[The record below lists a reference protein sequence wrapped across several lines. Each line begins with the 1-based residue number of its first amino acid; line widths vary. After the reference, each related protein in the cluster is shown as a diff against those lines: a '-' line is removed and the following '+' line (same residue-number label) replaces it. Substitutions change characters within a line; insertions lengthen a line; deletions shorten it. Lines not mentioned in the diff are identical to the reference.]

1 MHCSIYIITHNI
13 FIITI
18 ISSLHFKCRYL
29 HLTLDYNFRVP
40 TRNFMYL
47 LKKYIIKYNNNLK
60 YFRCFWCCIG
70 TFSSGMLCLCVGKPR
85 FTVNDTF
92 QSRVGA
98 FCVNFVVAAAQ
109 LFTVLFCLVGWGW
122 SIWWGVIMLKMA
134 SKSSLPHV
142 KL

>member
-1 MHCSIYIITHNI
+1 MDHSRNLIGSLLTIFKKKKIKHYILILITRLLII
-13 FIITI
+13 F
-18 ISSLHFKCRYL
+18 SLQ
-29 HLTLDYNFRVP
+29 
-40 TRNFMYL
+40 MYL
-47 LKKYIIKYNNNLK
+47 LFISTQNIIFILY
-60 YFRCFWCCIG
+60 IG

-134 SKSSLPHV
+134 SKSSLQGVHLY
-142 KL
+142 KKFNIFY